1 MGGSDRD
8 ERRRPQG
15 SPEKERPSR
24 SVTSRSGAGDLAI
37 EAVSRPGA
45 ATLRFGGG
53 GSGLTT
59 GGMTTLRSRRPCD
72 RGQRPCGSRGGGH
85 DLAVGGQRAH
95 RQQCSFSNA
104 ALVDQC
110 AGSTLT
116 MWKPGTSMSIS
127 RILV

>member
-1 MGGSDRD
+1 VGGSDRD

-45 ATLRFGGG
+45 ATLRFEG
-53 GSGLTT
+53 
-59 GGMTTLRSRRPCD
+59 
-72 RGQRPCGSRGGGH
+72 GQRPHDRGHDDLAIEAASRPGAATLRFEGWGH
-85 DLAVGGQRAH
+85 DLTVGGQRAH
-95 RQQCSFSNA
+95 RQQCSFTNA

-116 MWKPGTSMSIS
+116 MWKPGTSMSVS

>member
-45 ATLRFGGG
+45 ATLRFEGW
-53 GSGLTT
+53 
-59 GGMTTLRSRRPCD
+59 
-72 RGQRPCGSRGGGH
+72 GH
-85 DLAVGGQRAH
+85 DLTVGGQRAH

-104 ALVDQC
+104 ALVDQF

-116 MWKPGTSMSIS
+116 MWKPGTSMSVS